1 MPCKRPAC
9 SAWACPSNK
18 AADPRARCF
27 LTMHVQDDRDQFAP
41 PRPPARL
48 RAMAL
53 ALLAHGAL
61 IVALTWGVNW
71 KSSSDQPAVQAELWS
86 AVPQQAA
93 PRATLPPAPPSPP
106 TPPVPPEPPPPAP
119 PPPPPAPAPVPAPA
133 PQPPPPRQAEP
144 DTREADIAVEREKK
158 RLEKEKKAQQQR
170 EREER
175 DKERKEDERRERL
188 EQEKKERLQKE
199 KQDKLAQQK
208 AERDKAER
216 EKTERAKA
224 EREKVEAEKERQ
236 EKAEKQKQQAE
247 DKARQAAQD
256 KAKQEALEKASAKA
270 SEARR
275 QEALR
280 RMQGLA
286 GASGG
291 ETATGNAKQDS
302 GPSGSY
308 GGKVS
313 AAVKPN
319 IVYPDAVV
327 GNPRA
332 VVQVRAAPDGT
343 IVGKKLVQSS
353 GNKTWD
359 DAVLRA
365 LDKTETLPRDIDG
378 RVPSSLE
385 IGFRPQD

>member
-1 MPCKRPAC
+1 
-9 SAWACPSNK
+9 
-18 AADPRARCF
+18 
-27 LTMHVQDDRDQFAP
+27 MHVQDDRDQFAP

-48 RAMAL
+48 RAALL
-53 ALLAHGAL
+53 ALLAHAVL

-71 KSSSDQPAVQAELWS
+71 KSSSDQPAMQAELWS

-93 PRATLPPAPPSPP
+93 PRATAPP
-106 TPPVPPEPPPPAP
+106 TPPVPPEPPAPAPAPPKPAPAPTP
-119 PPPPPAPAPVPAPA
+119 PPPPPA
-133 PQPPPPRQAEP
+133 PPRQAEP
-144 DTREADIAVEREKK
+144 DTREADIAIEREKK

-170 EREER
+170 EREQRE
-175 DKERKEDERRERL
+175 KERKEDERRERL
-188 EQEKKERLQKE
+188 EDEKKERLQKE
-199 KQDKLAQQK
+199 KQDKAAQQK
-208 AERDKAER
+208 AEREKAER
-216 EKTERAKA
+216 AKAEQAKA
-224 EREKVEAEKERQ
+224 EREKIQAEKDRQ

-247 DKARQAAQD
+247 DKKRQAAQAAQD

-270 SEARR
+270 SEERR
-275 QEALR
+275 LETLR
-280 RMQGLA
+280 RLQGLA

-291 ETATGNAKQDS
+291 ETASGNAKQDS
-302 GPSGSY
+302 GPSGGY
-308 GGKVS
+308 GGKV
-313 AAVKPN
+313 AAKVKPN
-319 IVYPDAVV
+319 IVYPDAVA

-353 GNKTWD
+353 GNKGWD

-378 RVPSSLE
+378 RVPASLE